1 MPIEAPA
8 GTLEVENA
16 KFRASSVEATI
27 AVGIGTESNDA
38 YPLQIFKETA
48 PDIRLSEG
56 STISSAA
63 RFYSNNSNLYIQ
75 TGTDFTSGSAGDVAF
90 QTMGGQ
96 STHMVIKSDG
106 KVGVGTG
113 APVGKLQINVPD
125 ASASTATWDN
135 TKVVFGNIANENSQ
149 GLGFG
154 VSTDSHA
161 SIISLAPGVAWRGL
175 SYYSARHKWYINNVE
190 KMTLDASGNVGIG
203 TTSPKTDFGTPA
215 FEVYNGV
222 IMSGERTTAT
232 DPNYSMYVGKGTG
245 SGWLTGYR
253 DDGGHVFA
261 FYNTS
266 PSSAE
271 WSGALSSFY
280 INKHT
285 VTSRSINAG
294 GTINASGTDYAEY
307 IRKKDLDM
315 VINKGDIVGIDSNAY
330 LTNVFSESV
339 TFVVKSTD
347 PALIGGDTWGVD
359 LDMYAPKKP
368 TELNSD
374 ASEEEINS
382 YNLELQN
389 YETEKLIWEEQ
400 HENARK
406 PYDRIAFCGQVPEN
420 VYNATPGQYVIP
432 KQTDDDTISYE
443 LTNTPTFEQYQISIG
458 KVIKIQEDGRAWIV
472 VKIS

>member
-125 ASASTATWDN
+125 ASASTATWDT
-135 TKVVFGNIANENSQ
+135 TKVVLGNITNGNSQ

-203 TTSPKTDFGTPA
+203 TSEPIAPLDVMGIPYGPGARPIFSAYEYDEYIVTA
-215 FEVYNGV
+215 NGYIV
-222 IMSGERTTAT
+222 LGNTFV
-232 DPNYSMYVGKGTG
+232 NG
-245 SGWLTGYR
+245 LNC
-253 DDGGHVFA
+253 
-261 FYNTS
+261 YNTS
-266 PSSAE
+266 TGIFVAPLDGIYCFIGNCVVRSSGG
-271 WSGALSSFY
+271 SGSSTWTFH
-280 INKHT
+280 INDT
-285 VTSRSINAG
+285 NWNPTSTGRPIVYQV
-294 GTINASGTDYAEY
+294 IDSGTNHQQTSGSLIFY
-307 IRKKDLDM
+307 L
-315 VINKGDIVGIDSNAY
+315 NKGDSVRIYLVNIPSN
-330 LTNVFSESV
+330 TNQN
-339 TFVVKSTD
+339 
-347 PALIGGDTWGVD
+347 WGQG
-359 LDMYAPKKP
+359 Y
-368 TELNSD
+368 
-374 ASEEEINS
+374 
-382 YNLELQN
+382 
-389 YETEKLIWEEQ
+389 
-400 HENARK
+400 
-406 PYDRIAFCGQVPEN
+406 
-420 VYNATPGQYVIP
+420 
-432 KQTDDDTISYE
+432 
-443 LTNTPTFEQYQISIG
+443 
-458 KVIKIQEDGRAWIV
+458 GRFLGFLL
-472 VKIS
+472 S